1 MNELDN
7 ISKKPSLPYK
17 GMKEEDFGK
26 TFTNAIS
33 IGQMDWQ
40 SNIRSGSNSM
50 VTAAQEHGNDKAIAR
65 Q

>member
-33 IGQMDWQ
+33 IGQMD
-40 SNIRSGSNSM
+40 
-50 VTAAQEHGNDKAIAR
+50 
-65 Q
+65 